1 MDVNFKP
8 LSRRCGS
15 CAVRIIDSRSLSGF
29 TIIELMVTLAISA
42 TLIGVAAPSFQSVI
56 ANTRQTS
63 QLNSLVGS
71 FHLAR
76 SAAAKHGHRVVI
88 CKSHDGDSC
97 NTGNRWDQGWMVF
110 ADRDGNRSRTADE
123 PRLQV
128 RMPFPATQTLTYRRG
143 VGSNNY
149 ITYHPS
155 GFTRTNGTFTFC
167 DSRGSEHAKALIL
180 YKTGR
185 TRISRTRANGEA
197 LSCADT

>member
-8 LSRRCGS
+8 LSGRCS
-15 CAVRIIDSRSLSGF
+15 CAVRITDNQTSSGY
-29 TIIELMVTLAISA
+29 TIIELMVTLAISSI
-42 TLIGVAAPSFQSVI
+42 LIGFTAPSIQSVL
-56 ANTRQTS
+56 ASTRQTS
-63 QLNSLVGS
+63 HLNSLVSS

-76 SAAAKHGHRVVI
+76 SEAAKYGYKVVI
-88 CKSHDGDSC
+88 CKSIDGETC
-97 NTGNRWDQGWMVF
+97 NTSMQWDQGWLVF
-110 ADRDGNRSRTADE
+110 TDQDDNRSRTADE

-128 RMPFPATQTLTYRRG
+128 RMPFSTGQTLTYRRG

-149 ITYHPS
+149 ITYHPD

-167 DSRGSEHAKALIL
+167 DTRGSEHAKALIL

-197 LSCADT
+197 LSCANS